1 MTQPASRAKTP
12 DESMNDPANLPPV
25 RSDTTIPGLQ
35 YFRAVAASLVVFY
48 HAANAFGP
56 KAYFP
61 VRSWETI
68 FLFGHSGVELFFVL
82 SGFIIC
88 HIHWD
93 RIGRQG
99 EVGNYIR
106 KRLVRI
112 YPPVMIVVLAW
123 AALRWAGHTPLTPIE
138 WLDSLTLFPFDFQ
151 YAPPVLWTLSF
162 EMAFYAVFLL
172 AFINRRL
179 FITALALW
187 GISGYVICEFTV
199 IGHQEAVNPL
209 LGSAY
214 TFLFGFG
221 VFAFFAVRRLP
232 PLSVVVRFTLAIG
245 AVALFALAALLDVKL
260 QLSGTSGLALE
271 IASRHLSPLFGIAG
285 VMALIVLADP
295 RVRLSGAAHRTMFF
309 LGNASYAIYLWHLFP
324 QRLLVRGMAR
334 FGLDGVELRWLAV
347 ALFVVSGI
355 ALGSIVY
362 ILIEKPMLKRI
373 NVFFAGRRSHRT
385 DDRPHLRH

>member
-1 MTQPASRAKTP
+1 MTQPAPRAKTL

-61 VRSWETI
+61 IRSWETM

-99 EVGNYIR
+99 EVGSYIR
-106 KRLVRI
+106 KRLARI
-112 YPPVMIVVLAW
+112 YPPVFVVVLAW

-151 YAPPVLWTLSF
+151 YAPPILWTLSF
-162 EMAFYAVFLL
+162 EMAFYTVFLL
-172 AFINRRL
+172 AFVNRRL
-179 FITALALW
+179 FVAALALW
-187 GISGYVICEFTV
+187 GISGYAICEFTSV
-199 IGHQEAVNPL
+199 GHQNAVSPL
-209 LGSAY
+209 FGSAY

-221 VFAFFAVRRLP
+221 VIAFIAVRRLP

-245 AVALFALAALLDVKL
+245 AVALFALAALLDVRL

-271 IASRHLSPLFGIAG
+271 IGSRHLTPLFGIAG

-295 RVRLSGAAHRTMFF
+295 RVRLTGAAHRTMLF

-355 ALGSIVY
+355 ALGSIVHV
-362 ILIEKPMLKRI
+362 LIEKPMLKRI
-373 NVFFAGRRSHRT
+373 DVLFSGRRSHRT
-385 DDRPHLRH
+385 DGQSHLHH